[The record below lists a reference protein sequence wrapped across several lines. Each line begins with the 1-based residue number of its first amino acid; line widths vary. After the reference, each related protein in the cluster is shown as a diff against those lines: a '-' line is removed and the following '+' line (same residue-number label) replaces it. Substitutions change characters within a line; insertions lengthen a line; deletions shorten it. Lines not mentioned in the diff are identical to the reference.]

1 MSRATDQRICLP
13 QSDDFVKSAD
23 DFCQNGLHWTAG
35 LAAMEAVEEEQGQ
48 EKVVGAE
55 REAIGEC

>member
-1 MSRATDQRICLP
+1 MP

-35 LAAMEAVEEEQGQ
+35 LAATEAVEEEQGQ